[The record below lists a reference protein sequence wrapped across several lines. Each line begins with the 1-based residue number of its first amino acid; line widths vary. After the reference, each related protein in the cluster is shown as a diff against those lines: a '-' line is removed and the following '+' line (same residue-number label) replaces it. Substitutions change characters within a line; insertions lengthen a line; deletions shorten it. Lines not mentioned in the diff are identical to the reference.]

1 MVLIISTFDVVEFEA
16 ATLHWLIN
24 QLIFLLFKVMLSI
37 LKTLK
42 SISRNYEMK
51 FYKPPFKF
59 VCLKLLDLM
68 IKILK
73 LQLFLISVKY

>member
-16 ATLHWLIN
+16 ATLHWLIK
-24 QLIFLLFKVMLSI
+24 QLIFLFKVMLSI

-59 VCLKLLDLM
+59 VC
-68 IKILK
+68 
-73 LQLFLISVKY
+73 